1 MQNQIIF
8 DTQMKTA
15 LTDYIITYLSPKSLT
30 PVEHAALNCHV
41 REDLAKYRPNGS
53 LEVYSDLA
61 YWGRYGEDVD
71 EGPEDSSVIPLLSA
85 RHNYEQQGD
94 LLRTFSTPDERIYR
108 QQLFK
113 RRPAQLERTI
123 NVPCFGS
130 AQDIQLLIG
139 REH

>member
-53 LEVYSDLA
+53 LEVL
-61 YWGRYGEDVD
+61 
-71 EGPEDSSVIPLLSA
+71 
-85 RHNYEQQGD
+85 HN
-94 LLRTFSTPDERIYR
+94 LIIFS
-108 QQLFK
+108 
-113 RRPAQLERTI
+113 
-123 NVPCFGS
+123 
-130 AQDIQLLIG
+130 
-139 REH
+139 